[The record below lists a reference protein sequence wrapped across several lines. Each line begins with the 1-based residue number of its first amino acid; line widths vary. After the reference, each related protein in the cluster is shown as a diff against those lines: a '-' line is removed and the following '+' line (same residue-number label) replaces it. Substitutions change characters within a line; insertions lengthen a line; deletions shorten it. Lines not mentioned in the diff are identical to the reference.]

1 VERLT
6 HLHRV
11 QRREYDFAW
20 DAAPMK
26 AAACMMA
33 VSEEKHCRFEDMSA
47 AVRVVGVDVGTAAR
61 RQHATRHL
69 APMDR

>member
-1 VERLT
+1 
-6 HLHRV
+6 
-11 QRREYDFAW
+11 
-20 DAAPMK
+20 MK
-26 AAACMMA
+26 AAVCMVA
-33 VSEEKHCRFEDMSA
+33 VSEEKHCRFEDMNA